1 MAVITGLFDT
11 NEEAADAVRALKDAD
26 IADVDISL
34 VANTVDSDIS
44 RELEV
49 ADDAGT
55 GAGVGA
61 VMGGTGGLLAG
72 LGILTIPGIG
82 PVVAGGWLL
91 ATAVGA
97 VAGAVVGGAA
107 GGLIGALTE
116 AGVPEEDAHFYA
128 ESIKR
133 GGSLVTVRATG
144 EQADR
149 AREILK
155 DAEQVDVQSRRAAY
169 ERDGWE
175 AFDEDAEPYS
185 PDEIR
190 DYRGLYNRNPI

>member
-1 MAVITGLFDT
+1 MTVATGLFDT
-11 NEEAADAVRALKDAD
+11 QAEAADAVRALKDAGIRDED
-26 IADVDISL
+26 IAL
-34 VANTVDSDIS
+34 VANVADRDIE
-44 RELEV
+44 REEAL

-61 VMGGTGGLLAG
+61 VLGGAGGLLAG
-72 LGILTIPGIG
+72 LGALTIPGIG

-116 AGVPEEDAHFYA
+116 AGLSQEDAHLYA
-128 ESIKR
+128 EGIRR
-133 GGSLVTVRATG
+133 GGTLVTVRATG
-144 EQADR
+144 ELADMAEDILSDAQRVDIQA
-149 AREILK
+149 
-155 DAEQVDVQSRRAAY
+155 RRAAF
-169 ERDGWE
+169 EREGWE
-175 AFDEDAEPYS
+175 TFDENADPYS

-190 DYRGLYNRNPI
+190 DYRGLYSRNPI